1 MSENL
6 CIFVPKMR
14 NIEAKMAAFTDA
26 GLYEQDRHIDFEPE
40 EHVYLY
46 DGRRRLLPVSS
57 LIAYFFEP
65 FDAQQQALRQWERNR
80 IPVEESLTKW
90 ERIGKMAS
98 EVGTFVHEQ
107 TENWFRDGTFETVC
121 PFCFRGKTEEISVEH
136 EKQQFLCFVRDYHVR
151 PYRQEWPVYDLE
163 MNVAGTIDMI
173 CRNSDGMF
181 TIYDWK
187 RSKKVV
193 NAYGQPITEAFGG
206 KTSLNGITL
215 PDTSYYHYCL
225 HQNLY
230 RYMLESHYGI
240 RVAGM
245 NLVVLCPDYP
255 TYYVTPVP
263 RMDSIISQIVAICR
277 ERDLGRQLL

>member
-1 MSENL
+1 
-6 CIFVPKMR
+6 MR

-26 GLYEQDRHIDFEPE
+26 GLYEQDSHIDFEPE

-46 DGRRRLLPVSS
+46 DGSRRLLPVS
-57 LIAYFFEP
+57 LLVAYFFEP
-65 FDAQQQALRQWERNR
+65 FNAQQQAMRQWERYR
-80 IPVEESLTKW
+80 IPVKESLEKW

-98 EVGTFVHEQ
+98 EVGTFVHAQ
-107 TENWFRDGTFETVC
+107 TENWFNDGTFETVC
-121 PFCFRGKTEEISVEH
+121 QFCFHGKTEQISVER
-136 EKQQFLCFVRDYHVR
+136 EKQQFLCFVRDYSIR

-163 MNVAGTIDMI
+163 MNLAGTIDMV
-173 CRNSDGMF
+173 CRNIDGTF

-193 NAYGQPITEAFGG
+193 NALGQPIVEAFGG
-206 KTSLNGITL
+206 KTSRNGIIL

-225 HQNLY
+225 QQNLY

-240 RVAGM
+240 RVSDM
-245 NLVVLCPDYP
+245 NLVVLCPDYSR
-255 TYYVTPVP
+255 YFVASVP

-277 ERDLGRQLL
+277 EQDLGHKLL

>member
-1 MSENL
+1 
-6 CIFVPKMR
+6 MR

-26 GLYEQDRHIDFEPE
+26 GLYEQDSHIDFEAE

-46 DGRRRLLPVSS
+46 DGSRQLLPVSS

-65 FDAQQQALRQWERNR
+65 FDAQQQAMRQWERYR
-80 IPVEESLTKW
+80 IPVEETLDKW
-90 ERIGKMAS
+90 ARIGRMAS

-107 TENWFRDGTFETVC
+107 TENWFRDGVFETAC
-121 PFCFRGKTEEISVEH
+121 PFSYGGKTEMVSVEH
-136 EKQQFLCFVRDYHVR
+136 ERQQFLCFVRDYDIH

-173 CRNSDGMF
+173 CRNDDGTF

-193 NAYGQPITEAFGG
+193 NALGQPITETFAG

-225 HQNLY
+225 QQNLY
-230 RYMLESHYGI
+230 RHMLESHYGI
-240 RVAGM
+240 RIAGM

-255 TYYVTPVP
+255 TYFVAPVP
-263 RMDSIISQIVAICR
+263 RMETIIRQIVAICR
-277 ERDLGRQLL
+277 DRDLGHQLLKV